1 MRNSYLEI
9 FNNTEITSSYAGLLN
24 LSYVDKL
31 QQSGYVKDLYYC
43 GKTDLMIDF
52 LPKQGAVVCSDIYM
66 DAKENGIAEPK
77 VTYLEGYDDTS
88 THKLSSVILMGENFM
103 LKNGYELGDTVEIMS
118 YDTYQQEI
126 VWAIIHFEIL
136 ESNGETYTDEEILE
150 IEKEKLYERFRK
162 NYTEEFVVIG
172 SISSEDATLNNAAF
186 LPGNTSLS
194 KDFGRLVI
202 VPSVTATLAD
212 NWKADEYRAFG
223 EELAGANGTGEV
235 AFVMDTSKLDNVKNN
250 ILLMNTLYPIMI
262 AAVMVIG
269 AFLCG
274 MLIVQNSKDIAIM
287 RVLGTSKRR
296 VRAIMVL
303 EHIILCIIG
312 VMLAAVI
319 LVIRGVFAQMLWV
332 TVLYVVVILAASH
345 VASVLAS
352 RKNVLELLQTKE

>member
-1 MRNSYLEI
+1 
-9 FNNTEITSSYAGLLN
+9 LN
-24 LSYVDKL
+24 K
-31 QQSGYVKDLYYC
+31 
-43 GKTDLMIDF
+43 I
-52 LPKQGAVVCSDIYM
+52 
-66 DAKENGIAEPK
+66 
-77 VTYLEGYDDTS
+77 
-88 THKLSSVILMGENFM
+88 
-103 LKNGYELGDTVEIMS
+103 
-118 YDTYQQEI
+118 
-126 VWAIIHFEIL
+126 
-136 ESNGETYTDEEILE
+136 
-150 IEKEKLYERFRK
+150 
-162 NYTEEFVVIG
+162 
-172 SISSEDATLNNAAF
+172 AF
-186 LPGNTSLS
+186 LPGNLSDS

-235 AFVMDTSKLDNVKNN
+235 AFVMDTSKLDSVKNN

-274 MLIVQNSKDIAIM
+274 MLIIQNSKDIAIM

-303 EHIILCIIG
+303 EHMILCIVGI
-312 VMLAAVI
+312 VLAAAV
-319 LVIRGVFAQMLWV
+319 LAVRGVFTQMLWV
-332 TVLYVVVILAASH
+332 IALYVVVIFAASY